1 GGHDHHGAGLH
12 FHRAV
17 QRSQSLVRAC
27 AGGRRSAQGGRVFQ
41 ERVRTPHSGGVHVT
55 VEIYLD
61 VCIVVLTLSIVAAA
75 VRVLLGPTL
84 PDRVVAAVAV
94 ATHVIALSV
103 LVAMKLESVTL
114 FDIALALAILSFLT
128 AVVVGKYLEK
138 GHV

>member
-1 GGHDHHGAGLH
+1 
-12 FHRAV
+12 
-17 QRSQSLVRAC
+17 
-27 AGGRRSAQGGRVFQ
+27 
-41 ERVRTPHSGGVHVT
+41 VT
-55 VEIYLD
+55 LEIYLD
-61 VCIVVLTLSIVAAA
+61 VCIVVLTLSIVAAV

-84 PDRVVAAVAV
+84 PDRVVAADAV

-138 GHV
+138 GHVIDDIVHR